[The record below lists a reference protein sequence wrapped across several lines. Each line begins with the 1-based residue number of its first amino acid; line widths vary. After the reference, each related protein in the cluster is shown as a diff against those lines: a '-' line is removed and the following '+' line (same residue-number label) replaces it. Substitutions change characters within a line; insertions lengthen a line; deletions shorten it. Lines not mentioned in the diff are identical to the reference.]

1 VTGVAQP
8 LLAFFL
14 PTASQIRS
22 WERRGGGGQH
32 GTTRH
37 GSGGDVEEGGGGA
50 RGAAAALSDGLASM
64 VILLEVSLVL
74 QVKATSS
81 NPAN

>member
-22 WERRGGGGQH
+22 WERRGGGGRH
-32 GTTRH
+32 GTAA
-37 GSGGDVEEGGGGA
+37 VEMWKKVVVEPGA
-50 RGAAAALSDGLASM
+50 VAALSDGLALM
-64 VILLEVSLVL
+64 VILLEVSLVF
-74 QVKATSS
+74 QVKATLS
-81 NPAN
+81 NPAS

>member
-22 WERRGGGGQH
+22 WERRGGGG
-32 GTTRH
+32 RH

-50 RGAAAALSDGLASM
+50 RGAAAALSDGIAPM

-81 NPAN
+81 NPAI